1 MDDRNMFSSALDG
14 IVKAAEKNNPVNACD
29 YIGDDGFLYC
39 GKCNTRK
46 QCEVSWFDGRVNKVP
61 ALCRCE
67 SEKEE
72 QEKLRREQVKKLE
85 MIASLKR
92 ESLMDDKFRK
102 CSFDTAIRSESNNRQ
117 LNMCRRYAEKF
128 SEMCS
133 RNQGLL
139 LYGNVGTGKTFAAC
153 CIGNYLMEN
162 LIPVFGTSI
171 VKILQS
177 KFSMSSDHFD
187 VLMSKINAA
196 DLLIIDDL
204 GAERST
210 EYAVETVYNIID
222 CRYRVGKPM
231 IVTTN
236 LSLDEMK
243 NCPDVRCRRIYDRV
257 LEVCYPIFFDGK
269 SLRIKDARNRYNEMK
284 QLLEG

>member
-1 MDDRNMFSSALDG
+1 MENGNMFSSALERVAK
-14 IVKAAEKNNPVNACD
+14 IAEKSIPVNPCD
-29 YIGDDGFLYC
+29 YIGEDGFLYC
-39 GKCNTRK
+39 GLCNTRK
-46 QCEVSWFDGRVNKVP
+46 QCEVPWFDGRITKVLT
-61 ALCRCE
+61 LCKCE

-72 QEKLRREQVKKLE
+72 QEKKRREQIKKLE

-102 CSFDTAIRSESNNRQ
+102 CSFDTAVKSESNSKQ
-117 LNMCRRYAEKF
+117 LGMCRRYAEKF
-128 SEMCS
+128 SEM
-133 RNQGLL
+133 RKKNQGLL
-139 LYGNVGTGKTFAAC
+139 LYGGVGTGKTFAAC

-162 LIPVFGTSI
+162 LIPVFATSI

-177 KFSMSSDHFD
+177 KFSMSPDNFD
-187 VLMSKINAA
+187 SLTSKINAA

-210 EYAVETVYNIID
+210 EYAIETVYNIID

-236 LSLDEMK
+236 LTLDEMK
-243 NCPDVRCRRIYDRV
+243 NCPDVKCRRIYDRIF
-257 LEVCYPIFFDGK
+257 EVCYPIHFDGK
-269 SLRIKDARNRYNEMK
+269 SLRAKEAGNRYMEMK
-284 QLLEG
+284 KLLEG

>member
-1 MDDRNMFSSALDG
+1 MENEFSAVFDSIVNSA
-14 IVKAAEKNNPVNACD
+14 KKNIPTNDSD

-39 GKCNTRK
+39 GNCNTMK
-46 QCEVSWFDGRVNKVP
+46 QCKVTWFDGRSAIVP
-61 ALCRCE
+61 TLCKCE
-67 SEKEE
+67 CEKEE
-72 QEKLRREQVKKLE
+72 QEKQRREQVRKME
-85 MIASLKR
+85 IIESLKR

-102 CSFDTAIRSESNNRQ
+102 CSFDTAIKSESNSKQ
-117 LNMCRRYAEKF
+117 LGMCRRYAEKF
-128 SEMCS
+128 SEM
-133 RNQGLL
+133 RKKNQGLL
-139 LYGNVGTGKTFAAC
+139 LYGGVGTGKTFAAC

-162 LIPVFGTSI
+162 LIPVFATSI

-177 KFSMSSDHFD
+177 KFSMSPDNFD
-187 VLMSKINAA
+187 SLTSKINAA
-196 DLLIIDDL
+196 DMLIIDDL

-243 NCPDVRCRRIYDRV
+243 NCPDVKCRRIYDRIF
-257 LEVCYPIFFDGK
+257 EVCYPIHFDGK
-269 SLRIKDARNRYNEMK
+269 SLRAKEAGNRYMEMK
-284 QLLEG
+284 KLLEG